1 MLSSLRK
8 QLDELTPLSTELNTA
23 TDAFMATLKAVE
35 AELATLNLGLEVEY
49 NRPIVEGE
57 VKEEQ
62 DDQGVVT
69 RKIKRLVFL
78 GYGTNAGSG
87 WALQARHYRMV
98 FMPDDHMEYIQE
110 RVRTL
115 LNSPRAIRMAA
126 AEHLHGLLQA
136 IQDEATKRLDA
147 LKRVTEK

>member
-8 QLDELTPLSTELNTA
+8 QLDELAPLSAELNTA
-23 TDAFMATLKAVE
+23 TDAFMATLKTVE

-57 VKEEQ
+57 VREEQ

-98 FMPDDHMEYIQE
+98 FQSDDHMEYVQE

-115 LNSPRAIRMAA
+115 LNSPRAVRMAA
-126 AEHLHGLLQA
+126 AEHLGGLLQA

-147 LKRVTEK
+147 LKHVTEK

>member
-1 MLSSLRK
+1 
-8 QLDELTPLSTELNTA
+8 
-23 TDAFMATLKAVE
+23 
-35 AELATLNLGLEVEY
+35 

-57 VKEEQ
+57 EREEQ

-78 GYGTNAGSG
+78 GYGTNAGRG
-87 WALQARHYRMV
+87 WAAQARHDRMV
-98 FMPDDHMEYIQE
+98 FLPDDHMEYVQE

-126 AEHLHGLLQA
+126 AEHLGGLRQA
-136 IQDEATKRLDA
+136 IQDEAAKRLDA

>member
-8 QLDELTPLSTELNTA
+8 VFDELGPLSAELKSA
-23 TDAFMATLKAVE
+23 SDAFRESLKEVE
-35 AELATLNLGLEVEY
+35 AELAKLNLGLEVEY

-62 DDQGVVT
+62 DEQGTVT

-87 WALQARHYRMV
+87 WGLQARHYRIV
-98 FMPDDHMEYIQE
+98 FMPDDQMEY
-110 RVRTL
+110 V
-115 LNSPRAIRMAA
+115 
-126 AEHLHGLLQA
+126 
-136 IQDEATKRLDA
+136 
-147 LKRVTEK
+147 